1 MVQVFNIIL
10 QKIGKILKE
19 NNKVEIKKILTVKT

>member
-1 MVQVFNIIL
+1 MVQDFNIIL

>member
-19 NNKVEIKKILTVKT
+19 NDKVEIKKILTVKT

>member
-19 NNKVEIKKILTVKT
+19 NNKVEIKKIVTVKT